1 MTKFKVNTDI
11 IDDNQIRII
20 GAGDRK
26 TAEGRDDAG
35 KNGGKKPGGQRGWL
49 WLALLALIAI
59 VAVAVCYIVFHKKK
73 EQEKPVAVQKVTTA
87 KTTEKPYVAIEDTM
101 VADISLHR
109 FTPVNGKPKLV
120 VGVMKEIPEEYVL
133 GAMAADFGEDRGKER
148 IAGAF
153 VLKGEMI
160 NYSKSKY
167 GFCAIL
173 KDSVILGNALSTE
186 YFERSIEEQGYFFR
200 QYPLVKD
207 GEAVEN
213 PTVKSRSLRRSLCKM
228 RDGTLCIIE
237 TDMAVYIEDFSK
249 ALCQYGVQDA
259 ISLVGTGAAVRWAT
273 DKDGHR
279 YISGADEFD
288 YPNVVNYIVWV

>member
-20 GAGDRK
+20 GAGDRRSTIVREEDESK
-26 TAEGRDDAG
+26 QQMSQGRR
-35 KNGGKKPGGQRGWL
+35 RGWL
-49 WLALLALIAI
+49 WISLLTLIVIGAI
-59 VAVAVCYIVFHKKK
+59 VGWFIASHGEKEPVKSVAVS
-73 EQEKPVAVQKVTTA
+73 A
-87 KTTEKPYVAIEDTM
+87 KTTKTTMKPYVEIEDTM
-101 VADISLHR
+101 VADVSLHR
-109 FTPVNGKPKLV
+109 FTPINGKPKLV

-160 NYSKSKY
+160 KYSKSKY

-200 QYPLVKD
+200 QYAL
-207 GEAVEN
+207 VEN
-213 PTVKSRSLRRSLCKM
+213 GEVVENSNIKSKSLRRSLCKM
-228 RDGTLCIIE
+228 KDGSMCIID
-237 TDMAVYIEDFSK
+237 TDMAVSIDDFSK

-288 YPNVVNYIVWV
+288 YPNVVNYIVWE

>member
-20 GAGDRK
+20 GAGDKKSAGVREEEESK
-26 TAEGRDDAG
+26 QHRSPGRR
-35 KNGGKKPGGQRGWL
+35 RGWL
-49 WLALLALIAI
+49 WISLLTLIVIGAI
-59 VAVAVCYIVFHKKK
+59 VGWFIASHDENEPVKSVAVS
-73 EQEKPVAVQKVTTA
+73 T
-87 KTTEKPYVAIEDTM
+87 KTTLKPYVEIEDTM
-101 VADISLHR
+101 VADVSLHR
-109 FTPVNGKPKLV
+109 FTPINGKPKLV
-120 VGVMKEIPEEYVL
+120 IGVMKEIPEEYVL
-133 GAMAADFGEDRGKER
+133 GAMAADFGENRGKER

-173 KDSVILGNALSTE
+173 KDSVILGNALSTA

-200 QYPLVKD
+200 QYAL
-207 GEAVEN
+207 VEN
-213 PTVKSRSLRRSLCKM
+213 GEVVENSNIKTKSLRRSLCKM
-228 RDGTLCIIE
+228 KDGSMCIID
-237 TDMAVYIEDFSK
+237 TDMAVSTDEFSK

-288 YPNVVNYIVWV
+288 YPNVVNYIVWE